1 MNPITLF
8 LESKIAALEQ
18 GRNNARQTVEFLTT
32 LLNQHQDKE
41 TFFFFVDE
49 VYASPP
55 ADTRVVNVFTDC
67 YQLFVLE
74 KDGDPR
80 LIRILVFFNDK
91 VYDNFL
97 IRLDDE
103 RRLCELEDIDM
114 GEIKNHGIASVCL
127 KNLETVLRQ
136 THSADRIIAGLAPRD
151 YERRQ
156 HLYYFYHSKN
166 GYEIRRPVSQTSWGL
181 VEKKL

>member
-8 LESKIAALEQ
+8 LEQKITALEQ
-18 GRNNARQTVEFLTT
+18 GHENARQAIAFLVSQ
-32 LLNQHQDKE
+32 LNQHQDKE
-41 TFFFFVDE
+41 IFFFFVDK
-49 VYASPP
+49 VLASPP
-55 ADTRVVNVFTDC
+55 KDTHVVKVFTDC
-67 YQLFVLE
+67 YQLFVFQRE
-74 KDGDPR
+74 GNPR
-80 LIRILVFFNDK
+80 LIRTLIFFNGK

-103 RRLCELEDIDM
+103 RKLCELEDIDM

-136 THSADRIIAGLAPRD
+136 THSANRIIAGLAPRD

-156 HLYYFYHSKN
+156 HLYYFYQSKN
-166 GYEIRRPVSQTSWGL
+166 GYEIRRPVSRTSWGL
-181 VEKKL
+181 VEKRL

>member
-8 LESKIAALEQ
+8 LELKIAALNQ
-18 GRNNARQTVEFLTT
+18 GRENAKQAVEFLTA

-41 TFFFFVDE
+41 TFFFFMDE
-49 VYASPP
+49 VSASPQP
-55 ADTRVVNVFTDC
+55 DTRVVKVFADC
-67 YQLFVLE
+67 YQLFIVQKE
-74 KDGDPR
+74 GSPR
-80 LIRILVFFNDK
+80 LIRIMVFFKEK

-103 RRLCELEDIDM
+103 RKLCELEDIEM

-136 THSADRIIAGLAPRD
+136 TQSANRIIAGLAPRD
-151 YERRQ
+151 YERRK
-156 HLYYFYHSKN
+156 HLYYFYHTKN
-166 GYEIRRPVSQTSWGL
+166 GYEIKRHVTQNSWGL
-181 VEKKL
+181 VEKRL